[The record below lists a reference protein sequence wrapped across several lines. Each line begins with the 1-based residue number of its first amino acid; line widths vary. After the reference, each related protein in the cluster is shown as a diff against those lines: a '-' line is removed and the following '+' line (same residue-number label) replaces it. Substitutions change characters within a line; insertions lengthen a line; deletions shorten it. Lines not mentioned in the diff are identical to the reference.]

1 MSTTKATQE
10 TLNTLHGAVA
20 KALLTNLDD
29 PKVLAQAISFLKNN
43 SITVDEL
50 ETNEKT
56 SLFTTINNLV
66 TKPSSRGVEEL
77 LELHTS

>member
-1 MSTTKATQE
+1 MTSKATQQE
-10 TLNTLHGAVA
+10 LSELHGAVA
-20 KALLTNLDD
+20 KALKANLDD

-56 SLFTTINNLV
+56 SLFTTINSLV

>member
-1 MSTTKATQE
+1 MTNKATQQE
-10 TLNTLHGAVA
+10 LSELHGAVA
-20 KALLTNLDD
+20 KALKANLDD